1 MITHHPGEELLI
13 AYAAGASDE
22 AMSLI
27 VATHLALC
35 PDCRREV
42 RNAEEAGGTLLDD
55 LEPAAVSDG
64 ALKAVMSRLNGMEA
78 KPVPKR
84 ALRNGHKA
92 PEPLRSYLGGDLDTV
107 RWIPVA
113 KGLAY
118 RPIFKKGGNSA
129 QLIRS
134 KPGHGVS
141 LHSHRGEEYS
151 LILTGGYADPTGHYL
166 RGDVQTGTPELT
178 HHPVADE
185 GEDCIVLAV
194 ADAPL
199 AFRNPLIGLMAK
211 LLGY

>member
-22 AMSLI
+22 AVSLI

-42 RNAEEAGGTLLDD
+42 RNAEGAGGTLLED
-55 LEPAAVSDG
+55 LQPAPLPDT
-64 ALKAVMSRLNGMEA
+64 ALDAVMSRLNGAEA
-78 KPVPKR
+78 KPAPK
-84 ALRNGHKA
+84 APLRNGHQA
-92 PEPLRSYLGGDLDTV
+92 PEPLRSYLGGDLDSV

-118 RPIFKKGGNSA
+118 RPIFKKGNTSV
-129 QLIRS
+129 QLVRS

-141 LHSHRGEEYS
+141 LHTHRGEEYS
-151 LILTGGYADPTGHYL
+151 LILTGGYTDPTGHYI

-185 GEDCIVLAV
+185 GEDCITLAV

-199 AFRNPLIGLMAK
+199 AFRNPFVGLLARLM
-211 LLGY
+211 GY